1 MVTSAL
7 EHRANC
13 LCWKEWRAQP
23 AEMVD
28 ERDWVFD
35 SLGMDVLN
43 ALDRKLV
50 EHDAEPMIRTR
61 TERYNEAAERIGPD
75 PQIRRCDAMLYWNVL
90 DHVFVTL
97 ERGAERQR

>member
-1 MVTSAL
+1 MVVL
-7 EHRANC
+7 EHRENC
-13 LCWKEWRAQP
+13 LCGKARRSAP
-23 AEMVD
+23 VEMVN

-35 SLGMDVLN
+35 MLGMEILN

-61 TERYNEAAERIGPD
+61 TERYNQAGDRIGPD
-75 PQIRRCDAMLYWNVL
+75 LQIRRCDAELYWNVL

-97 ERGAERQR
+97 ERGAVRQR